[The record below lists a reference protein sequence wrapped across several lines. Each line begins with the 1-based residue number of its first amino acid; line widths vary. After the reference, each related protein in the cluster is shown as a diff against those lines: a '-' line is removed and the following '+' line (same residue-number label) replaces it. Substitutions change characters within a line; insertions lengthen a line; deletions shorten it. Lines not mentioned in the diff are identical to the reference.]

1 MTIDIRFLIFIFF
14 PILMFGQNNQT
25 DFTGEVRIQNSLEG
39 LPYATIV
46 LENSNGSYNAITD
59 SIGKFVIKNIPFG
72 IYQVQLSSIGYKM
85 VKIPEYAIEHIDTK
99 EVLFEMSPTTIPL
112 EEVVIKAGNHGQPI
126 STLSSIY
133 VMTQEQVR
141 RFPATFYDPA
151 RLATVYPGV
160 LNDNDQANNLS
171 IRGNSPNN
179 MNYYIQG
186 VEIVNPNHLANA
198 GTATD
203 RPTANGGGVS
213 MISAQLLDES
223 RIHTGVQPISIGQST
238 AGSLDYYFQSGSEDK
253 MHFTGQA
260 GLNGIDLALNGPLSD
275 RLSYV
280 ANYRYSTVGLLSK
293 LGVDFGGETINYQDL
308 SLNLTFKQNQ
318 RTQWQFFAIGGDNSN
333 LFEGQVDSL
342 REVEKDLQTIDY
354 NSKIGILGLSVNHQ
368 LKNGSNWHSTMVVS
382 GRSDDRSDFYNDL
395 PSRKSEDHSSLAKHG
410 FDTKIEQSISPS
422 WKWLYGGSM
431 TLWSGNLDYST
442 ETLSNL
448 GNDASGGLIRPY
460 SQIKYIKDYW
470 TMGLGLGLQHNTSSQ
485 STDIEPRIQILRY
498 LDQNQK
504 ISLNSGI
511 HHKQQTYLILLSS
524 TANAS
529 LDMMSSWKSSI
540 AYDFNLDKSHF
551 NATLYYESLS
561 DVAVDNN
568 GFSALNQLEQYPSQ
582 ELSTTGKGKNYGL
595 EMSYNYYLNNG
606 MFYRIST
613 SLFDSKFKNPSFADW
628 KNTRYNTQF
637 IFNAV
642 IGKEFDWSDHEK
654 NKTLGINLQLIYA
667 GGYWTS
673 LIDEEASRAAQTTK
687 YVNGSEFTIQ
697 QPNVLRSYFRIYY
710 KINHDKRYSMISMD
724 LSNVLNKENLAYRYF
739 DPFLDKTFDKYQL
752 GLIPMLS
759 YIISM

>member
-25 DFTGEVRIQNSLEG
+25 DFTGEVRIQNSLDG

-72 IYQVQLSSIGYKM
+72 IYQVHLSSIGYKM

-99 EVLFEMSPTTIPL
+99 EVVFEMSPTTIPL

-395 PSRKSEDHSSLAKHG
+395 PSRKSEDHSSLAKYG

-470 TMGLGLGLQHNTSSQ
+470 TIGLSLGLQHNTSSQ

-524 TANAS
+524 AANAS

-613 SLFDSKFKNPSFADW
+613 SLFDSKFKNPSFDDW

>member
-1 MTIDIRFLIFIFF
+1 
-14 PILMFGQNNQT
+14 MFGQNNQT
-25 DFTGEVRIQNSLEG
+25 DFTGEVRIQNSLDG

-72 IYQVQLSSIGYKM
+72 IYQVHLSSIGYKM

-99 EVLFEMSPTTIPL
+99 EVVFEMSPTTIPL

-395 PSRKSEDHSSLAKHG
+395 PSRKSEDHSSLAKYG

-470 TMGLGLGLQHNTSSQ
+470 TIGLSLGLQHNTSSQ

-524 TANAS
+524 AANAS

-613 SLFDSKFKNPSFADW
+613 SLFDSKFKNPSFDDW